1 MKHLKTG
8 IVNTLSFVKI
18 KSFTVNSF
26 AIKLDKIVG
35 DYSLTLSSLTD
46 NNALDSCK
54 DFISLNVDLLSNDID
69 GGEYTL
75 TLIYNGTN
83 EYVYLVNVEDYTTTQ
98 SGAGIY
104 GDSVRFTDL

>member
-69 GGEYTL
+69 GGEYSL
-75 TLIYNGTN
+75 TLINGDN
-83 EYVYLVNVEDYTTTQ
+83 EYTYLVHIEDYTTTQ
-98 SGAGIY
+98 TGAGIY
-104 GDSVRFTDL
+104 GDSVRFVDL